1 MLVLT
6 RRIGEQIV
14 IGNEIRVTIVNVGPG
29 RVKIGIEAPHN
40 VRVDRAEVHERIAQ
54 EHAVTPVPAESEEAN
69 PLIVDGQTEPKLHNR
84 IADKLPAA
92 GVENTPT
99 PGVVNRITK
108 HRLPRKPR

>member
-14 IGNEIRVTIVNVGPG
+14 IGNDIRVTIVNVGPG

-54 EHAVTPVPAESEEAN
+54 EQTVAPAPAVSEEAN
-69 PLIVDGQTEPKLHNR
+69 PLIVDGQDEPKLHNR
-84 IADKLPAA
+84 IADKLPTG
-92 GVENTPT
+92 GVTETPIPT
-99 PGVVNRITK
+99 GVNRITK